1 MANQRKQIIINE
13 IAFWKQSKMLP
24 GHYCDYLTSLYTGGE
39 VDLTEEQVDPSK
51 SILAL
56 EKKAAFRKFAI
67 FPVLAILALIALQFL
82 PIKWLAYSIG
92 IILGIILAVIG
103 VKLAVNKNVAAPL
116 LHVSSALLILWAS
129 VQAVITY
136 FPNQNMPLF
145 LVTAV
150 NCALWLVLGIWQKI
164 IYFTIA
170 GGLGVVAIVGYALF
184 FL

>member
-39 VDLTEEQVDPSK
+39 VEQSEATAEPSK

-56 EKKAAFRKFAI
+56 EKKAAFRKFMF
-67 FPVLAILALIALQFL
+67 FPVLAILALVGLQFL

-92 IILGIILAVIG
+92 LVLGIVLAVVGI
-103 VKLAVNKNVAAPL
+103 KLAVKKNVAAPL
-116 LHVSSALLILWAS
+116 VHVSSALLILWTS

-136 FPNQNMPLF
+136 FPNQNTALF
-145 LVTAV
+145 IVTAV
-150 NCALWLVLGIWQKI
+150 NCALWLLLGLWQKI
-164 IYFTIA
+164 IYFTLA
-170 GGLGVVAIVGYALF
+170 GGLGVLTIVGYALF
-184 FL
+184 FA